1 MKIRNLTACI
11 VLLLTLTGCTA
22 TVEAGPAASGG
33 NTASAAGVLIG
44 EEQAA
49 SIALSHA
56 DLSEADVTRLR
67 VEYEIDDGVK
77 QYDVE
82 FHHNSYEYEYEI
94 NAQSGEIISADKDKE
109 D

>member
-1 MKIRNLTACI
+1 MKIRNLTASI

-33 NTASAAGVLIG
+33 NTASAALIG